1 MSHIST
7 HPWNLTPKE
16 AIKLQKSL
24 RSRIRFEKLRKEPKL
39 IAGCDIS
46 YNKRSPT
53 IYAGIV
59 VLRYPELTIIEE
71 ATAITGTSFPY
82 IPGLLSFR
90 ESPAVLEA
98 WKTLHTTP
106 DLLIVDG
113 QGYAH
118 PRRFGIA
125 GHLGLLLDVP
135 TIGCAKSV
143 LTGRY
148 EEPNKEKGSTS
159 PLIDKEE
166 TIGMAVRTRRN
177 VRPVFVS
184 AGHRITVGEAVNII
198 LQSTTKYRLPEP
210 TRRAHMLVNSIRL
223 K

>member
-1 MSHIST
+1 MNINPT

-16 AIKLQKSL
+16 AIELQKSL
-24 RSRIRFEKLRKEPKL
+24 RENVRFVKLRKEPKL

-46 YNKRSPT
+46 YNKRSTT

-59 VLRYPELTIIEE
+59 VLSYPDLTIVEE
-71 ATAITGTSFPY
+71 ATAVTETSFPY

-90 ESPAVLEA
+90 ESPAVLKALE
-98 WKTLHTTP
+98 KLRQKP
-106 DLLIVDG
+106 DVLVVDG
-113 QGYAH
+113 HGYAH

-125 GHLGLLLDVP
+125 GHLGLLLDIP

-143 LTGRY
+143 LTGTY
-148 EEPNKEKGSTS
+148 KEPEKEKGATS

-166 TIGMAVRTRRN
+166 TIGMAVHTRRN

-184 AGHRITVGEAVNII
+184 AGHRITVEEAVNII

-210 TRRAHMLVNSIRL
+210 TRRAHILVNSIRL